1 MKRKKIRKVII
12 NPKSSIKKRNVTLS
26 VTNTDRQIK
35 PRIRINNNKII
46 ITPELYLN
54 NENFSNSLRKK
65 SEKEILFN
73 ELDKYALSEYNIAKT
88 KGGRIINMVFHGHWG
103 WVFSMMVEKYTNLLK
118 DYHIISSVNPIQ
130 GCDVYQYWRP
140 VSPGMKLMIKKYP
153 PTHEFFRKGIHM
165 VHDSPYD
172 NFRSNTAFR
181 KSTLNH
187 FHSLQCTSLEQ
198 FNFYN
203 NFKGDDTYSW
213 YTPLGVSE
221 NIIKK
226 PTYNSNGKIRLGFCG
241 RIYSDK
247 VKGEEE
253 LIKLA
258 KQLPR
263 DKFEFVIA
271 SPNAETYVNILTNEL
286 GFNVY
291 NKGAH
296 GMNYVYSKID
306 VTLIL
311 SKYEGTPLPLIESI
325 KSGTYVLGNDVGEVS
340 TLLNDQHI
348 IKSIKD
354 LKNKLNKIYDDRSI
368 LKTFFEESEDLI
380 KDRTWYN
387 FITQSENIWKTIW

>member
-1 MKRKKIRKVII
+1 MKKRRIRKLVI
-12 NPKSSIKKRNVTLS
+12 NPGASVKNKRVTLAPKS
-26 VTNTDRQIK
+26 DRQII
-35 PRIRINNNKII
+35 PRTRISNNKLT

-54 NENFSNSLRKK
+54 NENFSNSLRRK

-73 ELDKYALSEYNIAKT
+73 SLDQYALLEYNAAKS

-103 WVFSMMVEKYTNLLK
+103 WVFSMMVEKYKELLK
-118 DYHIISSVNPIQ
+118 DYHIISSVNPIE

-153 PTHEFFRKGIHM
+153 PTHEFFRKSIHM

-172 NFRSNTAFR
+172 NFRSSTAFR

-203 NFKGDDTYSW
+203 NFKGDTHSW

-221 NIIKK
+221 SITKK
-226 PTYNSNGKIRLGFCG
+226 PTYNNNGKIRLGFCG

-258 KQLPR
+258 KLLPR

-271 SPNAETYVNILTNEL
+271 SPNADTYVNMLRDEL
-286 GFNVY
+286 GFTVY
-291 NKGAH
+291 TKGSQS
-296 GMNYVYSKID
+296 MNYVYNKID

-325 KSGTYVLGNDVGEVS
+325 KAGSYVLGNDVGEVS
-340 TLLNDQHI
+340 TLLNDKHI

-354 LKNKLNKIYDDRSI
+354 LKNKLNKIYDNRSI
-368 LKTFFEESEDLI
+368 LKTFLEESEDLI